1 MRNSLIAASL
11 FLVFAALPAS
21 AQQAP
26 ATAGLVASSPGS
38 VTAVEVLKAS
48 AIVTAIEKETRTVT
62 LKGSEDR
69 MFNVVA
75 DESVR
80 NFEQIE
86 VGDEVTVS
94 YTRALSLNVRPGGG
108 SPQRTE
114 TGGAAR
120 AEPGEKPVGVVG
132 REITIL
138 ADVIAVD
145 PEASTITLKGPEGN
159 VVELAVQNPE
169 HFEVVKVG
177 DQVEAEFVEALA
189 ISVESAGK

>member
-1 MRNSLIAASL
+1 MRSSLIAASL
-11 FLVFAALPAS
+11 VVAFAALPAM

-26 ATAGLVASSPGS
+26 AAAGIVSSSPGS
-38 VTAVEVLKAS
+38 VTAAEVIKAS
-48 AIVTAIEKETRTVT
+48 AIVTAIDKETRTVT

-94 YTRALSLNVRPGGG
+94 YTRALSLNVRHGGG
-108 SPQRTE
+108 SAQRTE

-120 AEPGEKPVGVVG
+120 AEAGEKPAGVVG
-132 REITIL
+132 REVTIL

-145 PEASTITLKGPEGN
+145 PTASTITLKGPKGN

-169 HFEVVKVG
+169 HFQVVKVG

-189 ISVESAGK
+189 ISVESVAK